1 MDSLQH
7 FIMATP
13 NTPECPEVLKD
24 LNLTPDQ
31 LRMALGASAEGTIP
45 QGPTWW
51 ADTSKSPLW
60 EARYRLVKQAIERPE
75 TLKRLT
81 AICEQQPESIRTK
94 PEDYIAAAKLL
105 IEGRGSPEWR
115 NIITCRED
123 TFPNALCDL
132 AAFGL
137 VPVPDTDIAYL
148 IPRKSKNVYGIS
160 GTPGVAGFERNLLRS
175 GIVSTIQTFA
185 VYEQDNFQFI
195 EGGDADPMIQR
206 PRKYDPSQPNEI
218 TAALC
223 IIRLKDGRKMIEMQ
237 MYSTDAE
244 RSVLDE
250 NNRLTREQAA
260 KKRVKLVA
268 CRAFMRTYV
277 NDLSLVAA
285 QALSRVVGDEQQQVE
300 QRAAAPAAA
309 QAAPKP
315 ATAIID
321 AAEEGAT
328 EAVTP
333 TPVPTPTPTPTP
345 TPAVVEPASAKE
357 ASQAPKP
364 TPTPA
369 PVTPAGMINSA
380 LADLQARREALKAE
394 AEGSIKTTTPSKAAT
409 AATPTAT
416 LKQYNS
422 SVTTDQGGTPAPAPD
437 KTRTPTPRRW

>member
-357 ASQAPKP
+357 ASQAPK